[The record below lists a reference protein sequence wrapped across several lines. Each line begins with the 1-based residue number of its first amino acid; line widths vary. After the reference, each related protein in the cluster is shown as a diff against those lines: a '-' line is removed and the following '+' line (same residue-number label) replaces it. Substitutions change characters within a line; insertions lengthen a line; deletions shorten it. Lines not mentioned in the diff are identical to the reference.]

1 MRRIF
6 SILFTT
12 ATLSAALIEAVQ
24 SAPIVINLPGT
35 SSYDGWEDLTS
46 ANYPGYTS
54 AAWPGAIASNTSGSG
69 DAGLSKISGM
79 GAPAGASIYS
89 GGFSATPNTLG
100 SAFRISDA
108 TVPLNL
114 ETVVFQIEIGEAF
127 GYDFYNGTL
136 PTLSYNDGS
145 QNIVATYSAILS
157 QVQDG
162 TFDPGDG
169 SGPQPIYITLYG
181 LQWDLR
187 GLGPIT
193 SVDINWTVVQHSQTY
208 SMQLDQGNTF
218 VQAIPEPSTWLLLG
232 LGLTALVIIRIRA
245 RNSMAI

>member
-1 MRRIF
+1 MRGIF

-12 ATLSAALIEAVQ
+12 ATLSVVLIEAAQ
-24 SAPIVINLPGT
+24 SAPIAINLPGT
-35 SSYDGWEDLTS
+35 SSYDGWEDLVS

-54 AAWPGAIASNTSGSG
+54 GAWPSAIASNTEGSG
-69 DAGLSKISGM
+69 NAELSKISGT

-89 GGFSATPNTLG
+89 GGFSATPNTFG
-100 SAFRISDA
+100 SALAISDT
-108 TVPLNL
+108 TVPMNL
-114 ETVVFQIEIGEAF
+114 ETVVFQIEIGGAF
-127 GYDFYNGTL
+127 GYDFSSGIL
-136 PTLSYNDGS
+136 PTLSYNGGT

-162 TFDPGDG
+162 TFDPEDG

-187 GLGPIT
+187 GLGPINAF
-193 SVDINWTVVQHSQTY
+193 DINWSVVQHSQIY

-232 LGLTALVIIRIRA
+232 LGLTALVIVRIRA
-245 RNSMAI
+245 RKSMAI